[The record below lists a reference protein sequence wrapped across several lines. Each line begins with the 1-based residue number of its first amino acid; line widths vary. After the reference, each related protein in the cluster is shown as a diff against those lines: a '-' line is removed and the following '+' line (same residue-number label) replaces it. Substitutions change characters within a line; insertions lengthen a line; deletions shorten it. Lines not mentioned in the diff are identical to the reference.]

1 MADRIK
7 GITVQLGGDTTGLS
21 KALKDVNKDIRDT
34 QAQLRDVN
42 RLLKLDPT
50 NTKLL
55 TQKQRLLKEE
65 INGTKDKLHGL
76 KEAEK
81 QVQQQFKEGKVSREQ
96 YEALQREIADTE
108 QQLKSLKDES
118 RDFGSAATQIF
129 GQIGDKIKNFGSKI
143 SDAGKKMLP
152 LTGTILGIGT
162 AAIKTGASFDKSMS
176 KVKALSGAGEEDF
189 QRLRQAA
196 LDAGET
202 TAFSAQEAADALGYM
217 ALAGWD
223 VNDSITALPAVL
235 SLAAAGGMELAT
247 ASDMVTDFLSA
258 FGLEADQAAY
268 FTDLMA
274 YAQANSNTS
283 ADQLGE
289 AYKNCAANL
298 HAAGQDVE
306 TTTSLLELMANQNL
320 KGSEAGT
327 AMSAIMRD
335 ITSKMENGAIQIGN
349 TSVSVQDA
357 EGNFRDLTDILT
369 DVETATGGMGTAQKA
384 AALSSTFTAD
394 SIKGLN
400 IILSQGMDTAQDYE
414 EQLRNSLG
422 TAGDQAATQ
431 LDNFSG
437 QMTLLGSALQSGA
450 IAIADVL
457 TPVVSQ
463 LVGYVQQAV
472 DWFNGLDDS
481 QKKMIVTV
489 AMIIAAIGPLLMILG
504 AIASGIGSIVALIG
518 LIATPV
524 GLAVAAVVAG
534 VAIVIGL
541 IVLITTHIEQ
551 IQAFFA
557 QVIARCGDLWANFIS
572 MSLTQWEEFKEGFK
586 GIVNAIIGF
595 VNGMISAVISGVNT
609 VIRALNSLKVDVPDW
624 VPGIGGKSF
633 GFALSE
639 VTAPQIPMLAKGGT
653 LLQGSAIVGEAGPEL
668 LSLTPGGARV
678 TPLGKDSPRAAG
690 NSIVINAKFSG
701 YAENDAKKLVRIINR
716 ELGRVT

>member
-21 KALKDVNKDIRDT
+21 KALKDVNKDIRNT
-34 QAQLRDVN
+34 QTQLRDVN

-65 INGTKDKLHGL
+65 IGGTKDKLHSL
-76 KEAEK
+76 KDAEK

-96 YEALQREIADTE
+96 YEALQREIEDTK

-118 RDFGSAATQIF
+118 RDFGGVATQVF
-129 GQIGDKIKNFGSKI
+129 GQIGDKIKNFGSKV
-143 SDAGKKMLP
+143 SDIGKKLLP
-152 LTGTILGIGT
+152 LTGSILGVG
-162 AAIKTGASFDKSMS
+162 AAAVKTGASFDKSMS
-176 KVKALSGAGEEDF
+176 KVKALSGAGEEEF
-189 QRLRQAA
+189 QQLRQAA

-235 SLAAAGGMELAT
+235 NLAAAGGMDLA
-247 ASDMVTDFLSA
+247 AAADMVTDFLSA

-306 TTTSLLELMANQNL
+306 TVTSLLELMANQNL

-335 ITSKMENGAIQIGN
+335 ITSKMKNGAIQIGN

-384 AALSSTFTAD
+384 AALGSTFTAD

-400 IILSQGMDTAQDYE
+400 IILGQGMDTAKHYE

-422 TAGDQAATQ
+422 TAGNQAATQ

-437 QMTLLGSALQSGA
+437 QMTLMGSALQTGA
-450 IAIADVL
+450 IAVSDVL
-457 TPVVSQ
+457 TPVVSK
-463 LVGYVQQAV
+463 LVDYVQQAV

-489 AMIIAAIGPLLMILG
+489 AMIVAAIGPLLMILG
-504 AIASGIGSIVALIG
+504 TIASSIGSIVALIG

-534 VAIVIGL
+534 AAVIIGL

-557 QVIARCGDLWANFIS
+557 QVIARCGDMGTNFIS
-572 MSLTQWEEFKEGFK
+572 MSLAQWEEFKEGFK
-586 GIVNAIIGF
+586 GVANAIIGF
-595 VNGMISAVISGVNT
+595 VNGMVSAVVSGVNA
-609 VIRALNSLKVDVPDW
+609 VIRALNSIKVDVPDW

-639 VTAPQIPMLAKGGT
+639 ITAPQIPMLAKGGT
-653 LLQGSAIVGEAGPEL
+653 LLNGSAIVGEAGPEL
-668 LSLTPGGARV
+668 LTLTPGGTRV
-678 TPLGKDSPRAAG
+678 TPLSKDSPRAAG
-690 NSIVINAKFSG
+690 NSVVINANFSG
-701 YAENDAKKLVRIINR
+701 YAESDARKLVRMINR